1 MKQNARQTRWRPL
14 TVTGCRDYD
23 PRHRASGSMAGGGKR
38 MTKTATKEPANALGH
53 AASLRPADAIEL
65 AQA

>member
-23 PRHRASGSMAGGGKR
+23 PQHRPRRSMAGGGRR
-38 MTKTATKEPANALGH
+38 MAKTAINEPANAPGH
-53 AASLRPADAIEL
+53 ATPLRPADAIEL
-65 AQA
+65 AHA